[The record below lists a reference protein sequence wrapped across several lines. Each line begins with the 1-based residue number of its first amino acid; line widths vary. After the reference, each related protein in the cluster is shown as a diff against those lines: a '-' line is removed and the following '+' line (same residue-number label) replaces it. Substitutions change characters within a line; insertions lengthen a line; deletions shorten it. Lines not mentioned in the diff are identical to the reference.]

1 MSNLHHTVYSGQYT
15 VDTAQW
21 TVQCLEQ
28 RTRQDRAV
36 VAGVP
41 LSTTTHCPSPP
52 DAAGA
57 PALAPAGARA
67 LRKVLRLNFT

>member
-36 VAGVP
+36 VAASQHHHSLP
-41 LSTTTHCPSPP
+41 LSP

-67 LRKVLRLNFT
+67 LRKVLRLNLT